1 VILGHTELA
10 MDQIDPDSPVHADL
24 REIRNATNRSADLTR
39 QLLAFASKQAISPKV
54 LDLNETIENMLKM
67 LRRLIG
73 ENIDLSWLPGKSL
86 WPVKMD
92 PSQIDQMLANLC
104 VNARDAI
111 DGVGKVL
118 ISTGNVTL
126 DKIYCSSNPGAVPG
140 EYVVLA
146 VCDDGC
152 GMDRETQDNIF
163 EPFFTT
169 KEMGKGTGLGLATVY
184 GIVKQNN
191 GFINVYSEPG
201 MGTTFKIYLI
211 RHRGEAG
218 GQLREELPAEPIAL
232 GNETI
237 LLVEDDPPILN
248 MATIML
254 THLGYTVLAAPTP
267 DEAIRLTEAHPGQ
280 MQLLMTDVVMPR
292 MNGKDLA
299 VKLQSLSPDLK
310 VLFMSGYTADVIA
323 HHGMID
329 PGVHFIQKPFSM
341 RDLAAKVRNVL
352 GKAYA

>member
-1 VILGHTELA
+1 MQTLQEV
-10 MDQIDPDSPVHADL
+10 
-24 REIRNATNRSADLTR
+24 RNATHRSADLTR
-39 QLLAFASKQAISPKV
+39 QLLAFARKQTISPKV

-73 ENIDLSWLPGKSL
+73 ENIELSWLPGKSL

-92 PSQIDQMLANLC
+92 PSQIDQILANLC

-111 DGVGKVL
+111 DGEGKVL

-126 DKIYCSSNPGAVPG
+126 DERYCTDNPGSVPG

-201 MGTTFKIYLI
+201 MGTTFKIYLS
-211 RHRGEAG
+211 RHRGKTG
-218 GQLREELPAEPIAL
+218 GQLREELPVEPIAR
-232 GNETI
+232 GVETI
-237 LLVEDDPPILN
+237 LLVEDDPSILN
-248 MATIML
+248 MTTIML
-254 THLGYTVLAAPTP
+254 KQLGYTVLAASTP
-267 DEAIRLTEAHPGQ
+267 DEAIRLTEAHPQ
-280 MQLLMTDVVMPR
+280 EMHLLMTDVVMPR
-292 MNGKDLA
+292 MNG
-299 VKLQSLSPDLK
+299 
-310 VLFMSGYTADVIA
+310 
-323 HHGMID
+323 
-329 PGVHFIQKPFSM
+329 
-341 RDLAAKVRNVL
+341 RDLAGKLLSLWDVLDKHFNVDN
-352 GKAYA
+352 A